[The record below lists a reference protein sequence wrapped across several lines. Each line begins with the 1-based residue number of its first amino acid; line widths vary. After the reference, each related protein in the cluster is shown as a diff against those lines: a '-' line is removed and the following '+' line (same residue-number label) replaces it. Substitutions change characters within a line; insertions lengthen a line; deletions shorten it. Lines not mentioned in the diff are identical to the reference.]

1 MGGVVS
7 ERLAPTVALC
17 AGWTAEIM
25 DAGAFRAPRIS
36 PIRPDNAACRWQ
48 LALGEV
54 HTAKGPAFLVL
65 AAEAASTN
73 VTVTTAERR
82 Q

>member
-1 MGGVVS
+1 
-7 ERLAPTVALC
+7 
-17 AGWTAEIM
+17 M